1 MVVKIL
7 LSVLRE
13 RKKYFRK
20 LLQFGFNFMEGQFV
34 CSQKQLMMLSANN
47 CYLLYTCVLKI
58 INWAQ
63 VRSKKK
69 ILLKLAVNQPAR
81 FRKYIIICLCWMRRI
96 MSGRGFIDFCGR
108 TECSFMYLDNRS
120 QHLPAWSEL
129 GTSQPQR
136 FIFYFKHNILF
147 PHSTLF
153 CITRKTCHRI
163 FKPDQV
169 NCLMPWQLADTELDS
184 ESIGLEL
191 GWEHSSAWVV
201 ILVRI
206 IRNQFVQTCTPQ
218 GMCLHFARPKCR
230 SWQMFL

>member
-1 MVVKIL
+1 
-7 LSVLRE
+7 
-13 RKKYFRK
+13 
-20 LLQFGFNFMEGQFV
+20 
-34 CSQKQLMMLSANN
+34 
-47 CYLLYTCVLKI
+47 
-58 INWAQ
+58 
-63 VRSKKK
+63 
-69 ILLKLAVNQPAR
+69 
-81 FRKYIIICLCWMRRI
+81 MRRI

-108 TECSFMYLDNRS
+108 TKCSFMYLDNRS

-136 FIFYFKHNILF
+136 FIFYFKHNIFF

-153 CITRKTCHRI
+153 CINRKTCHRI